1 MSHVRQSTLR
11 WGVLGTARVIRH
23 LVPVLHD
30 QPRAQLVAVASRDAA
45 RAAQCASAWSIPEAL
60 HSYEALLARDDI
72 DAVYIP
78 LPNALHA
85 DWVVAAASAGK
96 HVLCE
101 KPLGVSPEDVD
112 RIRAAAH
119 RSGVTVAE
127 GLMYRHEPLTA
138 HVTRRVTEGAIGRLH
153 GIVSGF
159 TYHRTR
165 PDDVRLSAAL
175 GGGALFDVGVYP
187 VSYACL
193 LAQQAPLSAA
203 AMAVV
208 GPEGVDEICQ
218 AALRLPE
225 DVVASITAGFR
236 AASHTWLTILGSE
249 GTLQVPDPF
258 KPGPHT
264 VVTLIRDGRRHEE
277 IVPGSPRLFD
287 RQVADFTAT
296 VLDDMPA
303 VVTLDDSRRTAG
315 ALALIRTAAGL
326 S

>member
-1 MSHVRQSTLR
+1 MLR

-30 QPRAQLVAVASRDAA
+30 EPRARLVAVASRDAG
-45 RAAQCASAWSIPEAL
+45 RAAQCAREWQIPEAL
-60 HSYEALLARDDI
+60 HGYETLITRDDI

-78 LPNALHA
+78 LPNALHTP
-85 DWVVAAASAGK
+85 WVIAAASAGK

-101 KPLGVSPEDVD
+101 KPLGVTPEEVD
-112 RIRAAAH
+112 RIQAAAILH
-119 RSGVTVAE
+119 GVTVAE

-138 HVTRRVTEGAIGRLH
+138 HVCRLVAEGAIGRLH

-187 VSYACL
+187 ASYACL
-193 LAQQAPLSAA
+193 LARQAPAA
-203 AMAVV
+203 ATATAVS
-208 GPEGVDEICQ
+208 GPDGIDEMCQ
-218 AALRLPE
+218 AALHFPDGML
-225 DVVASITAGFR
+225 ASITAGFR
-236 AASHTWLTILGSE
+236 AATHTWLTILGSE
-249 GTLQVPDPF
+249 GTLQVPAPF
-258 KPGPHT
+258 KPGPQT
-264 VVTLIRDGRRHEE
+264 VVTLIRDGHTHDE

-296 VLDDMPA
+296 VLDDAPA
-303 VVTLDDSRRTAG
+303 VVTLDDSRRTAE
-315 ALALIRTAAGL
+315 AVALIRSAAGL
-326 S
+326 P